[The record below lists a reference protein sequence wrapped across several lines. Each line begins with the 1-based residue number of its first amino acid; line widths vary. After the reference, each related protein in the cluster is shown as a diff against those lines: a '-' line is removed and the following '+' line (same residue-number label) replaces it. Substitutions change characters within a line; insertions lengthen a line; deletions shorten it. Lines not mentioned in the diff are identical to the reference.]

1 MHRISIRAKLPAIM
15 VVLTLIGIV
24 TMGVTSFLT
33 ARAMILDDSRV
44 RLAAVG
50 EAQARSV
57 ENLFAAIER
66 DIALVAEHPSTRA
79 ALAGFTAAFAAL
91 QDAETLLQRAYI
103 DDNPHPTG
111 AKDRLLTAASGTAYD
126 AVHERY
132 HPQFDRLQDANGY
145 YDVFL
150 FDAAGNLVY
159 SVFKERDFATNMRT
173 GEWRETG
180 LARVFDGAV
189 RRTAAEPPVFDDFA
203 PYGPSAGAPASFI
216 ARPVVD
222 AGGTVLGVLAFQMPV
237 DAINAATQSVAGLGE
252 TGAAYL
258 VGPDGLLRT
267 DSLLTEEN
275 DILSSRAA
283 GAGVAEAL
291 AGEPAIGVDGAPGAE
306 HLYAALP
313 LSVVGTPWALVA
325 QQDMAEIN
333 RPLAALARSYAWN
346 GALILGAALVLA
358 VLTARGVTGPLGAL
372 GVAMQAISARRY
384 DTNVPATGRGDE
396 IGAMAR
402 TLEAFRT
409 SLAAAEG
416 VAREAAF
423 KGAGFEVAGAPM
435 MMTDT
440 DLKIVYTNAAMTR
453 LITGRIDDLRKAA
466 PGFGDTS
473 LLGKPLD
480 LFPFPNGAMRDR
492 LAAGET
498 LPIREKI
505 RIGDAFLGLLFDAV
519 HDREGTHVGYV
530 VEWRDQTVQMGSEVV
545 LKALDAR
552 QCRVEMALDG
562 RIKFANAPFGRM
574 IGADPDELGGDP
586 GKEILS
592 PAGAESGSADL
603 WDGVAAG
610 EARFGLFRV
619 RRAGAERLLEGSLNP
634 IPDERGRTTGFLL
647 VGLDVTERQAET
659 ARAEARRSAMEA
671 DQRRIVAELAEALGR
686 IADGDITTR
695 IAAGVPEDYEA
706 LRRDFNAAMEALEAA
721 LVTVVTNAGSIRGEA
736 VEISS
741 ATGDL
746 ARRTAE
752 QAASLEETA
761 AAIEELTVS
770 IRSAARSAGEAADI
784 ATKARSNAEAGGQV
798 VDRAVSAMGALD
810 ESSKEI
816 ARIVEVIDGIAFQT
830 NLLAL
835 NAGVEAARA
844 GDAGRGFAVVA
855 AEVRALAQRC
865 SEAASEIGTLIGSAT
880 EQVRSGV
887 TLVGETGSALKEI
900 IRSVNDIASHV
911 SAIAASAA
919 EQSAGLSEINAAMG
933 QLDRSTQ
940 QNAAMVE
947 ETTAASR
954 LLDTE
959 ARALA
964 DLTARFRV
972 GTDTGTGSARAP
984 GANAA

>member
-1 MHRISIRAKLPAIM
+1 MNMISIRVKLPAIM
-15 VVLTLIGIV
+15 VMLTLLAVV
-24 TMGVTSFLT
+24 TMGVKSFAA
-33 ARAMILDDSRV
+33 ARATVFEDSRA
-44 RLAAVG
+44 RLAAIG
-50 EAQARSV
+50 QAQARSV
-57 ENLFAAIER
+57 EELFLAISR
-66 DIALVAEHPSTRA
+66 DLALVAEHPYTRA
-79 ALAGFTAAFAAL
+79 ALAGFTTAFEGL
-91 QDAETLLQRAYI
+91 EDAERDLQRAYI
-103 DDNPHPTG
+103 DENPHPMG
-111 AKDRLLTAASGTAYD
+111 AKDRLLSAGSGSVYD

-132 HPQFDRLQDANGY
+132 HPPFDRIQDANGY

-150 FDAAGNLVY
+150 FDTDGNLVY

-173 GEWRETG
+173 GEWRDTG
-180 LARVFDGAV
+180 LARVFGGAV
-189 RRTAAEPPVFDDFA
+189 ERAAEDPPVFEDFA
-203 PYGPSAGAPASFI
+203 PYGPSADAPASFI
-216 ARPVVD
+216 ARPVFDV
-222 AGGTVLGVLAFQMPV
+222 GGTLLGVLAFQMPV
-237 DAINAATQSVAGLGE
+237 DAINEAAQSVSGLGE

-267 DSLLTEEN
+267 DSLHTAEN
-275 DILSSRAA
+275 DILSTPSDGPAVAA
-283 GAGVAEAL
+283 ALGGAAAVD
-291 AGEPAIGVDGAPGAE
+291 VDGASGVE
-306 HLYAALP
+306 RLYAALP
-313 LSVVGTPWALVA
+313 LSVVGTPWAVVV
-325 QQDMAEIN
+325 QQDMAEVN
-333 RPLAALARSYAWN
+333 KPLTALAWAFLRN
-346 GALILGAALVLA
+346 GALIVGAALLLA
-358 VLTARGVTGPLGAL
+358 VLTARGVSGPLTTL
-372 GVAMQAISARRY
+372 GDAMQAISGRRY
-384 DTNVPATGRGDE
+384 DTEVPATGRGDE

-440 DLKIVYTNAAMTR
+440 ELTIVYANTAMSR
-453 LITGRIDDLRKAA
+453 LIANRSDDLRKSA
-466 PGFGDTS
+466 PRFDGAT
-473 LLGKPLD
+473 LLGKSLD
-480 LFPFPNGAMRDR
+480 IFPFPNGAMRDR
-492 LAAGET
+492 VASGEA

-519 HDREGTHVGYV
+519 KDRDGTHIGYV

-545 LKALDAR
+545 LKALDAT
-552 QCRVEMALDG
+552 QCRVEMSLDG
-562 RIKFANAPFGRM
+562 RIKLANALFGHM
-574 IGADPDELGGDP
+574 LGADPADLAGAA
-586 GKEILS
+586 GKDILS
-592 PAGAESGSADL
+592 AVDAASGSADL
-603 WDGVAAG
+603 WEAVAAG
-610 EARFGLFRV
+610 EARFGVFRA
-619 RRAGAERLLEGSLNP
+619 RRGGTERLVEGSLSP

-647 VGLDVTERQAET
+647 MGVDVTDRQAEM
-659 ARAEARRSAMEA
+659 ARGEAHRSAMEA
-671 DQRRIVAELAEALGR
+671 NQSRIVTALAEALGR
-686 IADGDITTR
+686 LADGDVTTR

-706 LRRDFNAAMEALEAA
+706 LRHDFNAAMEALDAA
-721 LVTVVTNAGSIRGEA
+721 LVTVVTNAGAIRSEA
-736 VEISS
+736 AEISS

-746 ARRTAE
+746 SRRTAE

-761 AAIEELTVS
+761 AAIEQLTVS
-770 IRSAARSAGEAADI
+770 IRSAAKSAGEAAGI
-784 ATKARSNAEAGGQV
+784 AAKARSNAEAGGQV
-798 VDRAVSAMGALD
+798 VDRAVAAMSALD
-810 ESSKEI
+810 RSSQEI

-880 EQVRSGV
+880 DQVKSGV
-887 TLVGETGSALKEI
+887 TLVGETGTALKDI

-911 SAIAASAA
+911 SAIAASAE
-919 EQSAGLSEINAAMG
+919 EQSTGLSEINAAMG

-947 ETTAASR
+947 ETTAASQ

-972 GTDTGTGSARAP
+972 GTAPTRAGSARAT
-984 GANAA
+984 AA